1 LKSNF
6 KVNVKGG
13 VPPYK
18 VTWNRGTVTNEGLIM
33 DTQELGAFIVTVT
46 DGNGCIVTKR
56 MEVIEVDPPVPGFDF
71 KSESFDLTNENLVNF
86 EVKFNNLSTGKYKD
100 VSWDFGDSGTSTD
113 SIPTH
118 KYVKEGTY
126 TVTLKL
132 KDLDG
137 CIVSFSKAIVITD
150 YYLKFPTV
158 FTPNKDGINDNYY
171 PKMLYISDVHILIV
185 NKFGEVLYESKDLE
199 AKGWDGLYK
208 GEMAPIGNY
217 ICKVKHTT
225 LDGRVIDQSSVFYLG
240 R

>member
-1 LKSNF
+1 
-6 KVNVKGG
+6 
-13 VPPYK
+13 
-18 VTWNRGTVTNEGLIM
+18 
-33 DTQELGAFIVTVT
+33 
-46 DGNGCIVTKR
+46 

-113 SIPTH
+113 SVPTH

-137 CIVSFSKAIVITD
+137 CIVSFSKNIVITD